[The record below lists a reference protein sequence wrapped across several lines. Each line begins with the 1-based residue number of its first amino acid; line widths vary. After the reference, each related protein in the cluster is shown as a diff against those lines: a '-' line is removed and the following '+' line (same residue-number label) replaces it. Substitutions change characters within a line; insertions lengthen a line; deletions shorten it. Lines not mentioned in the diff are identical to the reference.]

1 MNLSTGRSKLHGS
14 LEDLRLH
21 WEEIKIIWNDPVRKE
36 FEEKFWV
43 DLEETVLTA
52 IRGIDRLDQIVRQA
66 QNECS

>member
-1 MNLSTGRSKLHGS
+1 MNLSTGRSKLHGG

-21 WEEIKIIWNDPVRKE
+21 WEEIKVIWNDPVRKD

-66 QNECS
+66 QSECS